1 MNSEQDETFPSQRTK
16 TDALELLSLTVACS
30 DTCHLQDCFVRILIP
45 PSGAFDLQIF
55 KGFFLVMK
63 IYITG
68 TTDED
73 PWLPVTFHARFP
85 VSVKSFFV
93 SSARPTRTISAVRT
107 QSPHSRKRHWYP
119 GRVDVHFNQ
128 NNKTLYKHSDQSLLS
143 LLALLS
149 NSYMQRAMNK
159 VLLSSVIWVRFLIWG
174 TKYTCHI
181 NYDGLFLPPNFVFH
195 QDWLKSC
202 QRYVLCTT
210 GSSPNFNWRYF
221 WKRELTTSSAEY
233 SITNKQNNGPKW
245 IKSFQILFTKI
256 GNDVIHLTRNTSLPH
271 GRQESLN
278 HSLMFEL
285 LCN

>member
-1 MNSEQDETFPSQRTK
+1 MHWSCYLWLWLVVTPAISKIALSGFSSHLPGRLTYKYSKVFFLLWRSTLRVLQMKIPGYQWLFMRGFRFQSSPFSSLRPGRPEPSQPSVLNR
-16 TDALELLSLTVACS
+16 LTREK
-30 DTCHLQDCFVRILIP
+30 D
-45 PSGAFDLQIF
+45 
-55 KGFFLVMK
+55 
-63 IYITG
+63 TG
-68 TTDED
+68 TQAG
-73 PWLPVTFHARFP
+73 LMY
-85 VSVKSFFV
+85 
-93 SSARPTRTISAVRT
+93 IC
-107 QSPHSRKRHWYP
+107 
-119 GRVDVHFNQ
+119 NQ

-195 QDWLKSC
+195 QDWLKSG

>member
-1 MNSEQDETFPSQRTK
+1 M
-16 TDALELLSLTVACS
+16 LSLTVACS

-63 IYITG
+63 IYITVLQMKIPG
-68 TTDED
+68 YQ
-73 PWLPVTFHARFP
+73 WLFMRGFRF
-85 VSVKSFFV
+85 
-93 SSARPTRTISAVRT
+93 
-107 QSPHSRKRHWYP
+107 QLSPFSCLRP
-119 GRVDVHFNQ
+119 GRPEPSQPSVLNRLTREKDTGTQAGLIYICNQ

-159 VLLSSVIWVRFLIWG
+159 VLPSSVIWVRFLIWG

-181 NYDGLFLPPNFVFH
+181 NYDGLFFPPNFVFH
-195 QDWLKSC
+195 QDWLKSG

-221 WKRELTTSSAEY
+221 WKRELTTSSAEC
-233 SITNKQNNGPKW
+233 SITNKKIMDQSELKAF
-245 IKSFQILFTKI
+245 KS
-256 GNDVIHLTRNTSLPH
+256 SL
-271 GRQESLN
+271 LK
-278 HSLMFEL
+278 
-285 LCN
+285 